1 MNNRQLV
8 FLALGICLLLLVG
21 LFFLLFE
28 RKEVPDISWD
38 SSYNYHSKEPL
49 DLWIFQH
56 LVESEF
62 TEASYHLH
70 SLAALVEETDP
81 DMRHLYAQIGHPL
94 ILNTAEGRAIIESA
108 KRGNEFLFSSNMYHF
123 FSDTLKL
130 VTNNYFSTRQINV
143 KLDSTEYSFPF
154 YIHSF
159 RQSMVQNLTY
169 LDSTDFSGWEFDVP
183 IFADSHA
190 WLSEEGSLDSLGK
203 KDEPWF
209 LFVCFEVGEGK
220 LCFHQAPYLFTNI
233 ASERP
238 GYLEHFRRV
247 FSAFDADRVHFVK
260 PMDAITQQHDGK
272 NPLRHLLA
280 YPSFKWAFYL
290 SIIGVL
296 AYFFSEGKRKLSPIP
311 VQSPPKNTIRE
322 FVETTTRLYLAKNR
336 GDKLRKKIKENFFL
350 YAEEHYHLDPNEGDF
365 WNKLLRK
372 SKADPRLLKQ
382 LEQVFSRKGN
392 MGIDIFTLNKLVNRF
407 YKNK

>member
-108 KRGNEFLFSSNMYHF
+108 KRGNEFLFSTNVYRF
-123 FSDTLKL
+123 FSDTLEL
-130 VTNNYFSTRQINV
+130 NPSTFSSVVQINF
-143 KLDSTEYSFPF
+143 KLDSTEYSFPL
-154 YIHSF
+154 HTRSLL
-159 RQSMVQNLTY
+159 QASNQHMPH
-169 LDSTDFSGWEFDVP
+169 LDSSHFSGWEFDEP
-183 IFADSHA
+183 LYADYYS
-190 WLSEEGSLDSLGK
+190 SPEGSQDSLEK
-203 KDEPWF
+203 RVESLF
-209 LFVCFEVGEGK
+209 LFVCLEVGEGK

-260 PMDAITQQHDGK
+260 PMDAITQQHSGK

-350 YAEEHYHLDPNEGDF
+350 YTEEHYHLDPNEGDF